1 MKWAVWPTWKH
12 FQAYKCSLQPRP
24 PALLESP
31 NCPVLSAQRIVERQQ
46 LQPLKPIPPF
56 AIQALGGCFRAF
68 WGAWEW
74 WKVIGNR
81 ASGGN
86 SLQGLA
92 GAPISRQRNTS
103 ALRELLLQGG
113 DPDLPWGRRS
123 NFLAEIP
130 QGSSTTPP
138 PGKGRGGV
146 ETLSKQL
153 CEGLPRKVTQRQE
166 ESKTWAGPSPG
177 LVSTTAPPPPA
188 LGETLCTQGLRPPTP
203 RVLQE

>member
-177 LVSTTAPPPPA
+177 LVSTTAPPPA